1 MQSGRKTKES
11 LTKSWKSLCKTGS
24 QLEEPS
30 GTFKSSV
37 ANTGSFF
44 WVDY

>member
-37 ANTGSFF
+37 AKTGFFF